1 MIRSEITR
9 SKITRSKKIRVD
21 EIAFDID
28 GVFANTMGLF
38 LEIARQDYGINHI
51 QYGDI
56 TQYYLEKCL
65 DVPPETIN
73 TIIDR
78 ILEGDFQNRLKPI
91 DGARKVLSAIARNGR
106 LLFVT
111 ARPTVSPIREW
122 VYDMLPE
129 ACSSIEVVATGA
141 LEAKAAVLKDRGIQ
155 LFVEDSLEVCFML
168 HEQQITPVVFS
179 QPWNRSPHPFQE
191 VCHWDEV
198 SALIDL
204 DPIVA

>member
-1 MIRSEITR
+1 MIRPE
-9 SKITRSKKIRVD
+9 

-51 QYGDI
+51 QYKDI

-65 DVPPETIN
+65 DVPPATIN

-78 ILEGDFQNRLKPI
+78 ILGGDFQNQLKPI
-91 DGARKVLSAIARNGR
+91 DGSREVLSAIAQRGR

-111 ARPTVSPIREW
+111 ARPTVSPIKEW

-129 ACSSIEVVATGA
+129 ARSSIEVVATGA
-141 LEAKAAVLKDRGIQ
+141 LEAKAAVLKERGVR

-168 HEQQITPVVFS
+168 HEQQITPVLFC
-179 QPWNRSPHPFQE
+179 QPWNRSSHPFKE
-191 VCHWDEV
+191 VRHWAEV
-198 SALIDL
+198 SALINFDQ
-204 DPIVA
+204 PTSRQF

>member
-1 MIRSEITR
+1 MIRP
-9 SKITRSKKIRVD
+9 D

-51 QYGDI
+51 QYEDI

-65 DVPPETIN
+65 DVPSETIN
-73 TIIDR
+73 AIIDR
-78 ILEGDFQNRLKPI
+78 ILDGDFQNRLRPI
-91 DGARKVLSAIARNGR
+91 DGSRKILSAIARSGR

-122 VYDMLPE
+122 VCDMLPD
-129 ACSSIEVVATGA
+129 ACPAIEIVATGA
-141 LEAKAAVLKDRGIQ
+141 LEAKAAVLKERGVQ
-155 LFVEDSLEVCFML
+155 VFVEDSLEVCFML
-168 HEQQITPVVFS
+168 QEQSITPVVFS
-179 QPWNRSPHPFQE
+179 QPWNRSSHPFQE
-191 VCHWDEV
+191 VRNWDDV

-204 DPIVA
+204 DRPATRLRNTPVRENS

>member
-1 MIRSEITR
+1 
-9 SKITRSKKIRVD
+9 
-21 EIAFDID
+21 
-28 GVFANTMGLF
+28 
-38 LEIARQDYGINHI
+38 
-51 QYGDI
+51 
-56 TQYYLEKCL
+56 
-65 DVPPETIN
+65 
-73 TIIDR
+73 
-78 ILEGDFQNRLKPI
+78 
-91 DGARKVLSAIARNGR
+91 
-106 LLFVT
+106 
-111 ARPTVSPIREW
+111 
-122 VYDMLPE
+122 MLPE

-191 VCHWDEV
+191 VRHWDEV